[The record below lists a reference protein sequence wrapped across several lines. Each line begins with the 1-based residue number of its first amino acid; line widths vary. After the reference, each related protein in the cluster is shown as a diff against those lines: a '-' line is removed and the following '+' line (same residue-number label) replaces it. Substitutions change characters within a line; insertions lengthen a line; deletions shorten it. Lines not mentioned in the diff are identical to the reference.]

1 MKFTPALFA
10 AAIFAMA
17 VSRGH
22 AQTLNWG
29 NEVFG
34 GVTDSEG
41 VALDN
46 TFVFE
51 LGSFVD
57 GFVPTES
64 NLDQWVL
71 NWEAFDQAAYNGS
84 LGYFTSTVYVNND
97 VTTSNTTAST
107 ISFAGLDAY
116 IWIRNDDNPVEGT
129 EWLLTR
135 AASWTFPS
143 VGGDCCNTQVI
154 QWAVSDLEPGDV
166 PLWGRQNNVIGSGE
180 FITTGTTGLQTFSF
194 VPEPSS
200 ALLAA
205 VAGGILVFR
214 RRRSVP

>member
-1 MKFTPALFA
+1 MKLTPALFVA
-10 AAIFAMA
+10 AVFTVVA
-17 VSRGH
+17 SCGH

-34 GVTDSEG
+34 DVTDSEG
-41 VALDN
+41 VTLDN

-71 NWEAFDQAAYNGS
+71 NWEVFDQAAYNS
-84 LGYFTSTVYVNND
+84 TLGYFTSTVYVNND
-97 VTTSNTTAST
+97 VTTSNTSAST

-116 IWIRNDDNPVEGT
+116 IWIRNDDNPVPGT

-143 VGGDCCNTQVI
+143 IGGDCCNTEVI
-154 QWAVSDLEPGDV
+154 QWAVSDLELSDV
-166 PLWGRQNNVIGSGE
+166 PVWGRQNDVIGSGE
-180 FITTGTTGLQTFSF
+180 FITTGTTGLQTFTF

-200 ALLAA
+200 AVLTA
-205 VAGGILVFR
+205 VAAGFLVFR
-214 RRRSVP
+214 RRRSDP

>member
-1 MKFTPALFA
+1 MNLTPALFT
-10 AAIFAMA
+10 AAIFMVA

-41 VALDN
+41 VTLDN

-71 NWEAFDQAAYNGS
+71 NWEAFDQAAYNGTF
-84 LGYFTSTVYVNND
+84 GYFTSTVYVNND
-97 VTTSNTTAST
+97 VTSSNTTAST
-107 ISFAGLDAY
+107 LSFAGLDAY

-135 AASWTFPS
+135 AANWTFPS

-154 QWAVSDLEPGDV
+154 EWAVSDLEPGDMPV
-166 PLWGRQNNVIGSGE
+166 WGRQNGAIGSGE
-180 FITTGTTGLQTFSF
+180 FTTAGTTGLQTFGF

-200 ALLAA
+200 ALLVA
-205 VAGGILVFR
+205 VAGGFLVLR
-214 RRRSVP
+214 RRRSDP